1 MKQDA
6 LGTYKYT
13 VHLKDSLRTEERH
26 PDGTVF
32 GEYTIPDANG
42 LPITIKYRADKDGF
56 RILDGLERLTP
67 TETVLPVKDNRHNL
81 QVPSTV
87 VNSNFARSPFRAALA
102 AVESQTQFIPL
113 DYTPEVKAAREHFF
127 ALYRAAAARIAP

>member
-1 MKQDA
+1 MKQDS
-6 LGTYKYT
+6 LGTYKFS
-13 VHLKDSLRTEERH
+13 VQLKDSLKTEERL

-42 LPITIKYRADKDGF
+42 LPKTIKYRADKDGF
-56 RILDGLERLTP
+56 RILEGLEQLAPR
-67 TETVLPVKDNRHNL
+67 EIVLPVRDNRFNL
-81 QVPSTV
+81 QVPSTI

-127 ALYRAAAARIAP
+127 ALYRAAAARVAP